1 MRGKTILVL
10 AALFL
15 SLTSCKYLHIDGY
28 SGSTLIWESG
38 ANNFFNTESPTML
51 GVVSEIL
58 ITGETDGDQRVSL
71 EKLPWHSV
79 TLREVVKE
87 GDSARFLGTF
97 RYDGVALSDI
107 LSSVKIDKS
116 SKGDFYP
123 PVDLYV
129 EVWNDAGEF
138 AVFSWGEIIYSNDV
152 YNIIIAKAATRVI
165 PGKTGEKWD
174 IPQSDKIVV
183 GTDLFAERGISNP
196 SKIVIKSLKGDFK
209 VNREPEKFYSEIL
222 EIIKGKEVVASLSS
236 IPENLPKL
244 DRRTI
249 YYGHG
254 MGYKGLRTFSG
265 VRIDGVLRGILPDGK
280 ENLRT
285 GLVCIEAVDG
295 YRASFSLSE
304 LINRV
309 DGAEPLLM
317 YGESGEKGRESFSV
331 YADNDLFADRSIK
344 GVNKITLY

>member
-1 MRGKTILVL
+1 MRTKTILVL
-10 AALFL
+10 TALFL

-38 ANNFFNTESPTML
+38 ANNYFNTESPAIL
-51 GVVSEIL
+51 DLVSEMI
-58 ITGETDGDQRVSL
+58 ITGETDGEQKVSL
-71 EKLPWHSV
+71 ENMPWHSV
-79 TLREVVKE
+79 TLREVVMD
-87 GDSARFLGTF
+87 GDSAKFLGTF
-97 RYDGVALSDI
+97 RYDGVALCDI
-107 LSSVKIDKS
+107 LSSVKIDKE
-116 SKGDFYP
+116 SKEDFYP

-138 AVFSWGEIIYSNDV
+138 ATFSWGEIIYSNDV
-152 YNIIIAKAATRVI
+152 YNIIIAKAATRVV
-165 PGKTGEKWD
+165 PGKTGEKWE
-174 IPQSDKIVV
+174 IPQSGKIVV

-196 SKIVIKSLKGDFK
+196 TKIVVKSLKGNFK
-209 VNREPEKFYSEIL
+209 VDRDPEKFYSEKL
-222 EIIKGKEVVASLSS
+222 EIINGNDTVAAFSS
-236 IPENLPKL
+236 IPDNLPKL
-244 DRRTI
+244 ERRTI

-254 MGYKGLRTFSG
+254 MGYKGIRTFSG
-265 VRIDGVLRGILPDGK
+265 VRIDGLLRSLLPSSKAD
-280 ENLRT
+280 LRT
-285 GLVCIEAVDG
+285 GLICVEAVDG

-331 YADNDLFADRSIK
+331 YADNDMFADRSIK

>member
-1 MRGKTILVL
+1 M
-10 AALFL
+10 
-15 SLTSCKYLHIDGY
+15 HIDGY

-38 ANNFFNTESPTML
+38 ANNYFNTESPATLRMI
-51 GVVSEIL
+51 SEIL
-58 ITGETDGDQRVSL
+58 ITGETEGDQLVSL
-71 EKLPWHSV
+71 DKMPWHSV
-79 TLREVVKE
+79 TIREVVID
-87 GDSARFLGTF
+87 GDSAKFLGTF

-107 LSSVKIDKS
+107 LSSVKIDKD
-116 SKGDFYP
+116 SKEDFYP

-138 AVFSWGEIIYSNDV
+138 ATFSWGEIIYSNDV

-165 PGKTGEKWD
+165 PSKTGEKWE
-174 IPQSDKIVV
+174 IPQSGKVVV

-196 SKIVIKSLKGDFK
+196 TKIVVKSLKGDFK
-209 VNREPEKFYSEIL
+209 VNRDPVKFYSEVL
-222 EIIKGKEVVASLSS
+222 EIIREDKTIETFPA
-236 IPENLPKL
+236 IPDNLPKL

-254 MGYKGLRTFSG
+254 MGYKGVRTFRG
-265 VRIDGVLRGILPDGK
+265 VRIDGLLKNLFPSEKGD
-280 ENLRT
+280 LRT
-285 GLVCIEAVDG
+285 GLVCVEAVDG

-317 YGESGEKGRESFSV
+317 FGDSGEKGRESFSI

-344 GVNKITLY
+344 GINKITLY